1 MEELLFSA
9 GILVCIQMVHE
20 EEAEIAVLHPH
31 KGGTHKILGAVA
43 VENAAL
49 APGLAF
55 VVGAN
60 ATDIGGTPVVIM
72 GIVMGPSVKNGVVL
86 QTDKAPF

>member
-1 MEELLFSA
+1 VEELLFA
-9 GILVCIQMVHE
+9 VGILVCIQMVHE
-20 EEAEIAVLHPH
+20 EESEIAVLHTH
-31 KGGTHKILGAVA
+31 KGGTHEILGAVA

-49 APGLAF
+49 DPGLAF

-60 ATDIGGTPVVIM
+60 ATDIGGTPVVTV
-72 GIVMGPSVKNGVVL
+72 GIVMGPGVKNGVVL